1 MIASLKGTIL
11 QKKEHA
17 IALDVGGVGYEVAI
31 PSNELVKLKPGDEL
45 LVFTYLSVS
54 ERALD
59 LYGSAD
65 EKVIAWFKM
74 LLNVKGVGPKSALAI
89 ISKANPEDLSAALQ
103 AESADILVNCGI
115 NKKAAERI
123 VLELKNKAKDLI
135 DVKDRATSASVTL
148 DSEAIQALEALGYSR
163 EQARDALKQTEG
175 DDVETKI
182 RSALQVLGK

>member
-31 PSNELVKLKPGDEL
+31 PSNELIKLKTGDEL

-54 ERALD
+54 ERVLD

-65 EKVIAWFKM
+65 EKVIEWFKM

-103 AESADILVNCGI
+103 NESVDILVNCGI

-135 DVKDRATSASVTL
+135 TTDSSATSKSAAV

-163 EQARDALKQTEG
+163 EQAREALKSSEG
-175 DDVETKI
+175 SNVEEKV
-182 RSALQVLGK
+182 RWALQILGS